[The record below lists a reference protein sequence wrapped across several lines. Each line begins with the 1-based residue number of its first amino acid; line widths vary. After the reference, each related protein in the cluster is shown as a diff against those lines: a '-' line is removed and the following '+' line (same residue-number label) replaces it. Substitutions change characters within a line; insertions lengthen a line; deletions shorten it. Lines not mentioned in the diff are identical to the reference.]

1 MGVLRTQRSQ
11 ALPQF
16 GYGANVSRNQASQV
30 GMPPLPPSL
39 DPVFNLYQGA
49 LSASWQV
56 DLFGRVRRLDEAAQA
71 QVYATEQAQRGVE
84 LSLLANM
91 ASSYITLRGLDRQLE
106 IAQATAESFGET
118 QRIFELRYNAGLI
131 SETDYA
137 QARSQYELAQS
148 TIPAVEQQIAVVENG
163 MSVLL
168 G

>member
-1 MGVLRTQRSQ
+1 
-11 ALPQF
+11 
-16 GYGANVSRNQASQV
+16 
-30 GMPPLPPSL
+30 MPPLPPSL